1 MRQTSGTAR
10 TAASTFTGK
19 NPSPR
24 KIRKVWPAPIANA
37 LSRARARA
45 ASSLPDQSTEY
56 RGGDPGKRVDT
67 NNASIDDHA
76 KHRRHAIFHDA
87 KAALDAAQASLHRAE
102 PAFQGGKV
110 TFHRGEAV
118 LQVADFN
125 GQRQNAGAEQL
136 EIYFF
141 LTHATFRVRNL

>member
-87 KAALDAAQASLHRAE
+87 KAALDAAQASLHR
-102 PAFQGGKV
+102 
-110 TFHRGEAV
+110 GEAV